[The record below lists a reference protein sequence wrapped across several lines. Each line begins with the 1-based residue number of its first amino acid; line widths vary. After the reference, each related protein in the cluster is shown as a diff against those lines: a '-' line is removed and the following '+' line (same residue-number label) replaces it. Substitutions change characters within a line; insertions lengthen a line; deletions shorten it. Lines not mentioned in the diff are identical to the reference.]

1 MAPRKRA
8 RTASAAAASKLTL
21 SGGEPHHPTLASLWR
36 DSRFTD
42 ITVCAEGVE
51 CRAHRIVLA
60 SSSGYFLSLFDSG
73 MRDAADHTYS
83 LEGMRA
89 SVLKALLAF
98 VYEGSCEIE
107 ESQLTDM
114 LDASARLMVEPLKAA
129 CAAMMAAHLSPDNAL
144 EVWRLAEA
152 FSLPA
157 LEKAAVA
164 SALCSFEELPPQLA
178 SGSQVL
184 ALVQEE
190 RLTAKSEEAV
200 FRWIAQWWE
209 AAERLEA
216 AERPEAELM
225 AIMQHVRFATMEEGF
240 LRDTVRAWPALL
252 SAEGQGVLHKS
263 LKPCVGSLQ
272 PVPRLGFGPRRIYL
286 VGGIEGAGRRL
297 STVRTYDPALDL
309 WCEVSSMATQRYA
322 HAAVVLGDKL
332 YALGGISQ
340 SDDQEPLAQAEVY
353 DPKADSW
360 QPLPIMPQAR
370 HSFPAAAVAG
380 KVYAIGGYDHSYE
393 FSQAVEAYHPLE
405 GVWTQV
411 ASLMVARS
419 NHTATVFE
427 GKIYVLGG
435 TTENED
441 YAAGDEDYA
450 TDRVEVY
457 LPTANRWL
465 TLAPMPTARHFHSAA
480 VLDGKIYV
488 SGGRLNSSGPCD
500 VLEAYDPLAGT
511 WTTLA
516 SMSHGRKDH
525 SSVAFNGK
533 LYVFGGWVSSQGRTN
548 HVEVYDPASNS
559 WARAAD
565 MSFAIDESIAV
576 AL

>member
-1 MAPRKRA
+1 M
-8 RTASAAAASKLTL
+8 
-21 SGGEPHHPTLASLWR
+21 
-36 DSRFTD
+36 
-42 ITVCAEGVE
+42 
-51 CRAHRIVLA
+51 
-60 SSSGYFLSLFDSG
+60 
-73 MRDAADHTYS
+73 
-83 LEGMRA
+83 
-89 SVLKALLAF
+89 
-98 VYEGSCEIE
+98 
-107 ESQLTDM
+107 
-114 LDASARLMVEPLKAA
+114 
-129 CAAMMAAHLSPDNAL
+129 
-144 EVWRLAEA
+144 
-152 FSLPA
+152 
-157 LEKAAVA
+157 
-164 SALCSFEELPPQLA
+164 
-178 SGSQVL
+178 
-184 ALVQEE
+184 
-190 RLTAKSEEAV
+190 
-200 FRWIAQWWE
+200 
-209 AAERLEA
+209 
-216 AERPEAELM
+216 
-225 AIMQHVRFATMEEGF
+225 
-240 LRDTVRAWPALL
+240 
-252 SAEGQGVLHKS
+252 
-263 LKPCVGSLQ
+263 
-272 PVPRLGFGPRRIYL
+272 
-286 VGGIEGAGRRL
+286 
-297 STVRTYDPALDL
+297 
-309 WCEVSSMATQRYA
+309 
-322 HAAVVLGDKL
+322 
-332 YALGGISQ
+332 
-340 SDDQEPLAQAEVY
+340 
-353 DPKADSW
+353 
-360 QPLPIMPQAR
+360 
-370 HSFPAAAVAG
+370 
-380 KVYAIGGYDHSYE
+380 
-393 FSQAVEAYHPLE
+393 
-405 GVWTQV
+405 
-411 ASLMVARS
+411 MVARS